1 LTSFLNIYGSAI
13 AEIDDPDLTYV
24 FNQNPTSPIQ
34 FYKIL
39 YQFLNNAWTLYNNPI
54 TQLAKLTSQ
63 NPPVGVLETFTGG
76 STNYVLSTIPDVGA
90 YFEYKVSGS
99 VTTGSYN
106 YTSGC
111 VTFTSGSVPVGDTAS
126 VEWYFPGEFTA
137 TLTQPEIVVL
147 GKLLI
152 LEWADKEK
160 NYLSD
165 IRRALMDTD
174 FKMTSEG
181 VIMNG
186 KDRWLYGIRDD
197 VNKLMNANA
206 WGTVLYNYSKG
217 NGFGF

>member
-1 LTSFLNIYGSAI
+1 MTSFLNIYGSAI

-39 YQFLNNAWTLYNNPI
+39 YQFLSNAWTLYNNPI
-54 TQLAKLTSQ
+54 TQITKLTPQ

-76 STNYVLSTIPDVGA
+76 SSNYHLSTTPYTGA

-99 VTTGSYN
+99 VTTGTYN
-106 YTSGC
+106 STSGC
-111 VTFTSGSVPVGDTAS
+111 VTFTMGVPIGETGS
-126 VEWYFPGEFTA
+126 VEWYFPGEFVA

-206 WGTVLYNYSKG
+206 WGAVLYNYSKG